1 MVSWTFTS
9 MAEPYFQFRQF
20 RVYHHRDTLKVGTDG
35 VLLGAWAAV
44 NDHERV
50 LDIGTGTG
58 LIALML
64 AQRAEVHVDAID
76 ISSDAV
82 SLAAENFARAPFTD
96 MQAYCSDVEEWR
108 KDEKGVYDLIVCNPP
123 FFTHAQPP
131 KDDALHLAKHTVEL
145 DPAKLFREAARLL
158 KPTGRFS
165 LIFPTQGQEEFFR
178 EAERNGLSVVRQ
190 TAVHPLPDRPA
201 KRLLLTFVSK
211 RVGQPTQDALVL
223 ENDAGKRGYTD
234 DYKRLT
240 GMYFLRF

>member
-1 MVSWTFTS
+1 

-35 VLLGAWAAV
+35 VLLGAWAEV
-44 NDHERV
+44 NDHERI

-64 AQRAEVHVDAID
+64 AQGARARIDAID

-82 SLAAENFARAPFTD
+82 SLAAENFARAPFSD
-96 MQAYCSDVEEWR
+96 IKAHCSNVDEWFAGER
-108 KDEKGVYDLIVCNPP
+108 GVYDLIVCNPP

-145 DPAKLFREAARLL
+145 DPVKLFREVARLL

-201 KRLLLTFVSK
+201 KRLLLTFVPHPAEQAK
-211 RVGQPTQDALVL
+211 HDALVL

-240 GMYFLRF
+240 GTYFLRF